1 MPYSVEE
8 PGADDGD
15 TCQEVEL
22 ERGLNSHV
30 AEKVPPECFINPLSK
45 THLPLSQEVF
55 KFQQKMF
62 IPFHSQVIDFMYSG
76 DIILES
82 TNFEDILKIQLV
94 LDVTMLSDVLYKV
107 STRTGDKPSPCEM
120 TAKMDFL
127 YIYTRFSWRSL
138 LNLQI
143 LNPRCLGSG

>member
-30 AEKVPPECFINPLSK
+30 AEKVPPVLYQSIIKNSS
-45 THLPLSQEVF
+45 PLSQEVF

-62 IPFHSQVIDFMYSG
+62 IPSHSQVIDFMYSG

-107 STRTGDKPSPCEM
+107 STHTGDEPSPCIDSAGEVYSGVPNRGGRAAQKRPV
-120 TAKMDFL
+120 TFL
-127 YIYTRFSWRSL
+127 GRF
-138 LNLQI
+138 
-143 LNPRCLGSG
+143 

>member
-30 AEKVPPECFINPLSK
+30 AEKVPPVLYQSIIKNSS
-45 THLPLSQEVF
+45 PLSQEVF

-62 IPFHSQVIDFMYSG
+62 IPSHSQVIDFMYSG

-107 STRTGDKPSPCEM
+107 STRTGDEPSPCEM